1 MPSAAFSLSPFTFHP
16 STSTLHTSHFAL
28 HTSMMPLLRLPRPA
42 LVVLAML
49 AACGRQADRRPGTVL
64 LASGADLQSANP
76 LVTTHPL
83 AKQVQRYVLLT
94 TLVRYDS
101 LLQVEPYLARRW
113 DWSEDGTLLTLT
125 LTSALRWHDGTP
137 TTAHDV
143 AWTLDAARNPETGY
157 PRATD
162 LSQLTSVQA
171 HDDTTV
177 SLTFSTPQT
186 RIPDVLTDLAIA
198 PRHLLGSVPRADL
211 RRAEWNEHPVGNG
224 PFRFVTH
231 EANRRWVFERNE
243 DFPAELG
250 GPPLLERLVVAV
262 VDEPA
267 TKLAALSSGELD
279 LAGIAPAHTAFVSR
293 QPDLEVLDYP
303 LLFTVSLVFNT
314 RRPPFD
320 RSAVRKAVARA
331 LDRTEIVDGITF
343 GYGTPGTGPLPPEL
357 TAVVPSS
364 QDPMT
369 EAAGLTE
376 ESLESP
382 LEFELL
388 TVGSGEAALEQL
400 VQAQLARV
408 GISARIR
415 QLELSAFLARVNA
428 STPDFDA
435 AVLGVSGDLKL
446 GHLAF
451 LLAVSGLSAPPG
463 EDPLRVLARE
473 VPVTFLYHA
482 RGIQG
487 KRRAI
492 TGIRMDLRGEL
503 PTVTRWNTP

>member
-1 MPSAAFSLSPFTFHP
+1 MPTCRHLALMVLLAA
-16 STSTLHTSHFAL
+16 
-28 HTSMMPLLRLPRPA
+28 
-42 LVVLAML
+42 V

-64 LASGADLQSANP
+64 LASGADLQSADP

-113 DWSEDGTLLTLT
+113 TWSEDRTRLAMT

-137 TTAHDV
+137 TTARDV
-143 AWTLDAARNPETGY
+143 AWTLDAARDPETGY
-157 PRATD
+157 PRASD

-171 HDDTTV
+171 RDDTTV
-177 SLTFSTPQT
+177 SLTFSAPQT

-198 PRHLLGSVPRADL
+198 PKHLLGFVPRADL

-279 LAGIAPAHTAFVSR
+279 LAGIAPAHTAFVSH

-314 RRPPFD
+314 RKPPFD
-320 RSAVRKAVARA
+320 DRAARGAVARA

-357 TAVVPSS
+357 TALVPSF
-364 QDPMT
+364 QDSMT
-369 EAAGLTE
+369 EQTDRTE
-376 ESLESP
+376 EPLDAP

-435 AVLGVSGDLKL
+435 AVLGVSGDLML
-446 GHLAF
+446 GHLSP

-463 EDPLRVLARE
+463 EVPLGVLARE

>member
-1 MPSAAFSLSPFTFHP
+1 MVLL
-16 STSTLHTSHFAL
+16 TL
-28 HTSMMPLLRLPRPA
+28 
-42 LVVLAML
+42 L

-64 LASGADLQSANP
+64 VASGADLQSANP
-76 LVTTHPL
+76 LVTTHPF

-113 DWSEDGTLLTLT
+113 TWSEDRTLLTLT
-125 LTSALRWHDGTP
+125 LTSALHWHDGTP

-143 AWTLDAARNPETGY
+143 AWTLDAARDHGTGY

-162 LSQLTSVQA
+162 LSQLASVHAQ
-171 HDDTTV
+171 DDTTV
-177 SLTFSTPQT
+177 SLTFSTPQD

-198 PRHLLGSVPRADL
+198 PKHLLGSVPHADL

-314 RRPPFD
+314 RKPPFD
-320 RSAVRKAVARA
+320 DRAARRVVARA
-331 LDRTEIVDGITF
+331 LDRAEIVDGITF

-357 TAVVPSS
+357 AALVPGLRESETAPT
-364 QDPMT
+364 DRMPGPPD
-369 EAAGLTE
+369 A
-376 ESLESP
+376 P

-428 STPDFDA
+428 DTPDFDA
-435 AVLGVSGDLKL
+435 AVLGVSGDLML
-446 GHLAF
+446 GHLSP
-451 LLAVSGLSAPPG
+451 LVAVSGLSIPSG
-463 EDPLRVLARE
+463 EDPLGVLTRE

-487 KRRAI
+487 KRRAV

-503 PTVTRWNTP
+503 PTITRWSTP